1 MGAKGAD
8 REGGQP
14 AAPATRIQ
22 AVSRVQIL
30 DAALDIFSRHGFRGS
45 TVDEIAARAGMSKAN
60 LLYYYR
66 RKQDLYEAV
75 LERTLGEWLDP
86 LDALNVDADPVEELR
101 RYIAAKL
108 VLSLERPEASRLF
121 ANEILAGA
129 PVILPALQ
137 TRLRTLVLRKAAILQ
152 TWVSQGRLA
161 PVDPIHLIFAIWATT
176 QHYADFAAQIRAI
189 LGPDVERP
197 DFREEVTQSVLSVI
211 LDGVRPR

>member
-8 REGGQP
+8 P
-14 AAPATRIQ
+14 AGPRPTAPATRIQ
-22 AVSRVQIL
+22 AVTRAQIL

-86 LDALNVDADPVEELR
+86 LDALDVDGDPVEELQ
-101 RYIAAKL
+101 RYITAKL

-129 PVILPALQ
+129 PAILPTLQ
-137 TRLRTLVLRKAAILQ
+137 TKLRALVLRKAAILR

-161 PVDPIHLIFAIWATT
+161 AVDPIHLIFAIWATT
-176 QHYADFAAQIRAI
+176 QHYADFDVQIRAI

-197 DFREEVTQSVLSVI
+197 AFRDEVSQSVLSVI
-211 LDGVRPR
+211 LEGVRPR

>member
-8 REGGQP
+8 REGGRSTP
-14 AAPATRIQ
+14 PATRIQ

-86 LDALNVDADPVEELR
+86 LNALNVDADPVEELR
-101 RYIAAKL
+101 RYITAKL

-129 PVILPALQ
+129 PVISPTLQ
-137 TRLRTLVLRKAAILQ
+137 TKLRTLVFQKAAILR
-152 TWVSQGRLA
+152 TWVSEGRLA
-161 PVDPIHLIFAIWATT
+161 PIDPIHLIFAIWATT
-176 QHYADFAAQIRAI
+176 QHYADFAVQIRAI

-197 DFREEVTQSVLSVI
+197 DFREEVTRSVLSVI